1 MPSTASRNAVP
12 RNSGARKM
20 RIFADSVSISASSDA
35 ADREL
40 GDEHRRRAEHREP
53 VGAASAMPNGKN
65 SARPMHE

>member
-1 MPSTASRNAVP
+1 MP

-20 RIFADSVSISASSDA
+20 RIFADSVSISASASA

-40 GDEHRRRAEHREP
+40 GDEHRRRAEHRKP
-53 VGAASAMPNGKN
+53 VGALGDAEGRN